1 MKYLL
6 FGTIFSYFDQV
17 IILHVTKSLFNN
29 IHNGHKTNISFNFIC
44 TRIEERGERK
54 RVGGE
59 GWKCSFKGRL
69 CSIHSYKKR
78 TDRNLIRFFFHLPF
92 IHSKFHFLNT
102 SSFIFLGNVADKIAY
117 TTRVTPFVIVPS
129 DELDEVLVQ
138 LDSSIGIK
146 DGRSSVT
153 DEIGRNDAVLSVLED
168 ALVFAFR
175 GLLDGIFDF
184 LVGSSFLKANDK
196 IDDGNIKSG
205 NTEWETAVRR

>member
-1 MKYLL
+1 MYTHRRARK
-6 FGTIFSYFDQV
+6 
-17 IILHVTKSLFNN
+17 
-29 IHNGHKTNISFNFIC
+29 
-44 TRIEERGERK
+44 EEEGGWGRGESVHSR
-54 RVGGE
+54 GG
-59 GWKCSFKGRL
+59 CVL
-69 CSIHSYKKR
+69 SIRTKKK

-129 DELDEVLVQ
+129 DELHEVLVQ

-196 IDDGNIKSG
+196 VDDGNIKSG
-205 NTEWETAVRR
+205 NTE